1 MVEVFDDFD
10 DFDDA
15 DGKSNNKEVETD
27 EVDAYNFVQMLS
39 LNFDIDKL
47 VDVDTDNNVGD
58 DDMFDVFDDFDCLDD
73 VDDNQIQQVA
83 AWREVDAYDD
93 FDVHSFV
100 SMQSILL
107 STTGRCVDSERNV
120 GDDDMVDVT
129 LLKFMT
135 LILLISIMWLLI
147 WR

>member
-1 MVEVFDDFD
+1 
-10 DFDDA
+10 
-15 DGKSNNKEVETD
+15 
-27 EVDAYNFVQMLS
+27 
-39 LNFDIDKL
+39 
-47 VDVDTDNNVGD
+47 
-58 DDMFDVFDDFDCLDD
+58 
-73 VDDNQIQQVA
+73 
-83 AWREVDAYDD
+83 
-93 FDVHSFV
+93 
-100 SMQSILL
+100 MQSILL